1 MNNLM
6 KEDSMTIGV
15 LSKKSETDAQTIR
28 YYERLG
34 LMSNPERTESNYRL
48 YNEAAVFRLR
58 FIKRAKETGFSLND
72 IKILLGMADGK
83 VRGCDEV
90 REFAVTRLDKIQSQ
104 IRNLKS
110 MERTLSSLVTQCAR
124 SKTLKDCPILDELI
138 KA

>member
-6 KEDSMTIGV
+6 KEDRMIIGV
-15 LSKKSETDAQTIR
+15 LAQKSATDAQTIR

-34 LMSNPERTESNYRL
+34 LMSEPERTESNYRL
-48 YNEAAVFRLR
+48 YNEDAVFRLR
-58 FIKRAKETGFSLND
+58 FIRRAKEIGFSLND
-72 IKILLGMADGK
+72 IKVLLSMADGK

-90 REFAVTRLDKIQSQ
+90 REFAANRLDKIQSQ

-110 MERTLSSLVTQCAR
+110 MERTLSNLVSQCVNL
-124 SKTLKDCPILDELI
+124 KTLKDCPILDELI

>member
-6 KEDSMTIGV
+6 KEDRMTIGV
-15 LSKKSETDAQTIR
+15 LAHKSETDAQTIR

-34 LMSNPERTESNYRL
+34 LMSEPERTESNYRL
-48 YNEAAVFRLR
+48 YNEDAVFRLR
-58 FIKRAKETGFSLND
+58 FIRRAKEIGFSLND
-72 IKILLGMADGK
+72 IKVLLSMADGK

-90 REFAVTRLDKIQSQ
+90 REFAANRLDKIQSQ

-110 MERTLSSLVTQCAR
+110 MERTLSNLVSQCVNL
-124 SKTLKDCPILDELI
+124 KTLKDCPILDELI

>member
-48 YNEAAVFRLR
+48 YNESAVFRLR

-83 VRGCDEV
+83 VRRCKEV
-90 REFAVTRLDKIQSQ
+90 REFATTRLDKIQTQ
-104 IRNLKS
+104 IRNLRS
-110 MERTLSSLVTQCAR
+110 MERTLSNLVSQCVNL
-124 SKTLKDCPILDELI
+124 KTLKDCPILDELI